1 MQTFMEIQKNL
12 GQLNQVA
19 TTLSEESKKNGA
31 AVEEVCRKVYAAQTT
46 IKVVGSMLAAIGMG
60 ILFLLWKIWDA
71 VYPLILAK
79 THH

>member
-1 MQTFMEIQKNL
+1 MEIQKNL

-19 TTLSEESKKNGA
+19 TTLSEESRKNGA

-46 IKVVGSMLAAIGMG
+46 IKVVGSVLAAIGTG
-60 ILFLLWKIWDA
+60 ILFLFWKIWDA
-71 VYPLILAK
+71 VYPVIIAK